1 MTTAGISAD
10 DRSAWGWF
18 GNAYVQIAV
27 GATLVAASELLLKR
41 GAITSSGA
49 TGIAGLFG
57 IGALASGWTWAGIIL
72 YVLSFISWLHV
83 LRLLPLSIAFGLIN
97 IVHVLVPLGAWA
109 LLGETL
115 SMRRMLGIA
124 LILIGVVLIAP
135 PVANAEAK
143 L

>member
-41 GAITSSGA
+41 GAITNSGA

-57 IGALASGWTWAGIIL
+57 IGALASGWTWMHSVCHL
-72 YVLSFISWLHV
+72 
-83 LRLLPLSIAFGLIN
+83 
-97 IVHVLVPLGAWA
+97 
-109 LLGETL
+109 
-115 SMRRMLGIA
+115 M
-124 LILIGVVLIAP
+124 
-135 PVANAEAK
+135 
-143 L
+143 